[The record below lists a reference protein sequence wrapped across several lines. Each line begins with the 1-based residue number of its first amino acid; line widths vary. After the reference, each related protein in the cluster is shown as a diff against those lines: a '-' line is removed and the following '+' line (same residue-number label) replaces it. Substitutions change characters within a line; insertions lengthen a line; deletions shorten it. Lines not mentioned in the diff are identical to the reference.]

1 MSVAISVSDHGPDIA
16 IEQYLQ
22 FRRGRERFQKN
33 EDILKK
39 DLMLFLAANG
49 EQDGKGGAVYTMED
63 PIDEVAGIK
72 RERRVSQ
79 ILDEEAAME
88 LVLKYGLESS
98 CLETITVLNED
109 GLLAANF
116 AGVVPD
122 EEIKALYTQKETFAF
137 VLIKE

>member
-1 MSVAISVSDHGPDIA
+1 MSVAISVSDHGPEIA

-39 DLMLFLAANG
+39 DLMLFLTANG
-49 EQDGKGGAVYTMED
+49 EQDGRGGAVFMLED

-79 ILDEEAAME
+79 ILDEEAALE
-88 LVLKYGLESS
+88 LVTKYKLEDS

-137 VLIKE
+137 VLVKE

>member
-39 DLMLFLAANG
+39 DLMLFLTANG

-63 PIDEVAGIK
+63 PIDEVTGIK

>member
-39 DLMLFLAANG
+39 DLMLFLTANG
-49 EQDGKGGAVYTMED
+49 EQDGKGGSVYTMED

-137 VLIKE
+137 VLVKE

>member
-1 MSVAISVSDHGPDIA
+1 MSVAISVSDHGPDLA
-16 IEQYLQ
+16 VEQYLQ

-33 EDILKK
+33 EDLLKK

-49 EQDGKGGAVYTMED
+49 DQDGKGGATYRMED
-63 PIDEVAGIK
+63 PIDEVVGIK
-72 RERRVSQ
+72 RERRVTQ
-79 ILDEEAAME
+79 MIDEDAAMA
-88 LVLKYGLESS
+88 LVTKYGLEDS
-98 CLETITVLNED
+98 CLETVTVLNED

-122 EEIKALYTQKETFAF
+122 EEIKALYSEKETFAF